1 MAGGSII
8 GALRVVLGLDTAQ
21 FETGAKQA
29 SSRADQLSSRLKS
42 SFGTATAA
50 SDTLRN
56 ALAGLGSALAVQQI
70 VAATQRALDYTD
82 AIADLAD
89 RTGASTKLIQEFR
102 FAAQMSGSSVET
114 ADEALGKF
122 TKTLG
127 LAQSGS
133 DAQVKLFRDLGVTST
148 DFDTA
153 FRQTLEGLSKLP
165 TVQERNATALQLFG
179 KSAGTLTGLLGQG
192 AAGFDLLAS
201 KASELGIVLRDD
213 VIRNAGVA
221 NDQLDT
227 LKMIM
232 DAQFASAVA
241 GNADRIAELA
251 QIAADAFTAIT
262 RSASDSAD
270 EMTALFGTLDS
281 TFDPLLESAKGA
293 FAGIREQANWTRDTI
308 ANILDG
314 VDQLRNFMP
323 DLQRKA
329 QGFDERYLGRRTG
342 FTGDLGPRSNLS
354 GEFTKRAGAQDQKRE
369 NAQRETDL
377 TSRWGS
383 VFKPTGPRAG
393 SLPTVG
399 TSEGASA
406 ANKAEAERKK
416 AAAEAKRIAEKAA
429 RDEKRFQDQLDR
441 ERAEQLRSTAD
452 LATTQDAKVNAEQ
465 AILDQD
471 KTSRLAEIAL
481 DKDMTDEQKKQL
493 SGMVEETATLKSR
506 LLHRRDQEE
515 LARQELDHQERINAN
530 QTDLLDASAALAR
543 TSKERRA
550 IELQLLDL
558 QFQQLDMAQQAII
571 DSSVSTPQEK
581 QDAKDR
587 QAVLAQM
594 KALASQRTMRDTAGP
609 LGQYLDSLPKNADE
623 LNEAYQN
630 VAVDGLKSL
639 NDGLAAAITGSK
651 SLGDVFG
658 DMASSIIADLARI
671 AVQQM
676 IIKPLATRL
685 FGATDGGSSGGASGL
700 FGKISKIF
708 SGGNDAPENGGI
720 TGTLGGYSSFASR
733 FGIPGLATGGHFRV
747 GAVPGIDR
755 NVLSVNGIPR
765 AMVSADERVH
775 VTPANDRGRAQPAQV
790 VVAVEE
796 GALFRPVI
804 RSESGAVSSAGMT
817 TVAKKQSQR
826 SRYTLS

>member
-29 SSRADQLSSRLKS
+29 ASRADQLSSRIKS
-42 SFGTATAA
+42 SFGTASAA

-82 AIADLAD
+82 AIADLSD

-179 KSAGTLTGLLGQG
+179 KSAGTLTSLLGQG

-293 FAGIREQANWTRDTI
+293 FAGIRDQANWTRDTI

-329 QGFDERYLGRRTG
+329 QSFDERYLGRRTG

-354 GEFTKRAGAQDQKRE
+354 GEFTKRANAQDQKRQ
-369 NAQRETDL
+369 NAQLETDIS
-377 TSRWGS
+377 SRWGS
-383 VFKPTGPRAG
+383 VFKPTGPRSG
-393 SLPTVG
+393 NLPTVG
-399 TSEGASA
+399 DGEAKSA
-406 ANKAEAERKK
+406 ANKAEAERKR
-416 AAAEAKRIAEKAA
+416 AAAEAKRMADKAA
-429 RDEKRFQDQLDR
+429 RDEDRYQEQLAR
-441 ERAEQLRSTAD
+441 ERDQQLRAQSNLAVGAD
-452 LATTQDAKVNAEQ
+452 ERFGFEQ
-465 AILDQD
+465 IMLDETKAD
-471 KTSRLAEIAL
+471 RLAEIAR
-481 DKDMTDEQKKQL
+481 DKDLSEEQKKQL
-493 SGMVEETATLKSR
+493 SAQVEKTASMQSQVNR
-506 LLHRRDQEE
+506 ARANED
-515 LARQELDHQERINAN
+515 LAREEYDHQERINSN
-530 QTDLLDASAALAR
+530 QADLLDAGLALAR
-543 TSKERRA
+543 TSKERRV

-558 QFQQLDMAQQAII
+558 QFKQLEMAQQAII
-571 DSSVSTPQEK
+571 DSTTSTAQEK

-587 QAVLAQM
+587 QDVLAQM
-594 KALASQRTMRDTAGP
+594 KGMATQRTMRDTAGP
-609 LGQYLDSLPKNADE
+609 MAQYLDSLPKNADE

-651 SLGDVFG
+651 SLGDVFS
-658 DMASSIIADLARI
+658 DMAGSIIADLARI

-676 IIKPLATRL
+676 IIKPLASRL
-685 FGATDGGSSGGASGL
+685 FGSGDGGSGGATGL
-700 FGKISKIF
+700 FGKLGKIF
-708 SGGNDAPENGGI
+708 SGSKDSPSEGGI
-720 TGTLGGYSSFASR
+720 TGTLGDASSFASR
-733 FGIPGLATGGHFRV
+733 FGIPGLATGGNFRV
-747 GAVPGIDR
+747 GATPGVDR

-804 RSESGAVSSAGMT
+804 RSESGAVTSAGMT
-817 TVAKKQSQR
+817 TVGKKQAWRARQ
-826 SRYTLS
+826 TLS